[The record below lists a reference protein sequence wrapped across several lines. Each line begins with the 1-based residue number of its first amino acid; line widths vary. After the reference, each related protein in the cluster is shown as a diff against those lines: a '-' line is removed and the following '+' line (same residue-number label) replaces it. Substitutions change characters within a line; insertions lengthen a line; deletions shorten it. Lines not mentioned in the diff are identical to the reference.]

1 MGKIVIDPVTRI
13 EGHLKIE
20 CVVENG
26 VVKDARATG
35 NLFRGIELILRGRD
49 PRDAQI
55 IAQRICGVCPQ
66 SHGIAATLNLDSAF
80 GIADKIPDNG
90 RIIRNLIHGA
100 HSVQDNVLH
109 FYHLA
114 ALDYVNIVD
123 VARYEGNDS
132 QLNSIKDFIQRGALE
147 PFLPRYEGD
156 YRLKPEVN
164 QQAVAHYVKALE
176 IRRIGQEAVAIFSGK
191 IPHSVGVVPGG
202 VTSVPTADNIM
213 AYIWKIKILQD
224 FVNNVYIPD
233 VLAVAGAYSD
243 YSGIGVGCKN
253 LLSYGLYDLDGRSP
267 DYATR
272 ERHFKQGTVSADLRP
287 APLDTNKITEQVRYS
302 WYDSATTNLHPSK
315 GDTKP
320 QYGKPDAYSW
330 AKAPRYDGKVYEVGP
345 LARVAVT
352 YAKGDPK
359 MKEMVDGALRQL
371 KAQPSALF
379 SVLGRHLARALSAK
393 FIVDNLEAWAL
404 SLKPGQPAYMEY
416 QIPDEATGMGIIEGT
431 RGALGHWIEIK
442 NRKIANYQAVVPTTW
457 NISPMDDRGQHGPI
471 EQALIGTKVKDEKNP
486 FEVVRIVR
494 SFDPC
499 LACSIHCVT
508 PKGRELA
515 RFRVA

>member
-35 NLFRGIELILRGRD
+35 NLFRGLELILRGRD

-100 HSVQDNVLH
+100 HVVQDHVLH

-114 ALDYVNIVD
+114 ALDYVNVAD
-123 VARYEGNDS
+123 VAKYEGNDS
-132 QLNSIKDFIQRGALE
+132 QLNSVKDFIQRGALE

-156 YRLKPEVN
+156 YRLPPAVN

-176 IRRIGQEAVAIFSGK
+176 IRRIGHEAVSIFSGK

-202 VTSVPTADNIM
+202 VTTVPTADNIM

-233 VLAVAGAYSD
+233 VLAVAGAYID
-243 YSGIGVGCKN
+243 YAEIGVGCKN
-253 LLSYGLYDLDGRSP
+253 LLSYGMYDLDGKSP

-272 ERHFKQGTVSADLRP
+272 ERLFKQGTIGADLKP
-287 APLDTNKITEQVRYS
+287 GALDTAKITEQVKHS
-302 WYDSATTNLHPSK
+302 WYEDSTSNRHPSQ

-320 QYGKPDAYSW
+320 QYGKKDAYSW

-359 MKEMVDGALRQL
+359 MKELVEGSLKQLKAIAGGALLRARPPPGAGALRQVYRRSAGRLGAAVETRRSPPTSNIKSPKKRRAWASSKARAAPWDTGL
-371 KAQPSALF
+371 KLKTRKSPTTRRSCPPPGTSPRWMIKASTGLSSRRLSARRSRTRKTPLKSCASSALSTPASPAPSISLPLKVET
-379 SVLGRHLARALSAK
+379 SVSSG
-393 FIVDNLEAWAL
+393 
-404 SLKPGQPAYMEY
+404 
-416 QIPDEATGMGIIEGT
+416 
-431 RGALGHWIEIK
+431 
-442 NRKIANYQAVVPTTW
+442 
-457 NISPMDDRGQHGPI
+457 
-471 EQALIGTKVKDEKNP
+471 
-486 FEVVRIVR
+486 
-494 SFDPC
+494 
-499 LACSIHCVT
+499 
-508 PKGRELA
+508 
-515 RFRVA
+515 